1 MIRADRFSVFSN
13 LTLLAF
19 ITAPMAVA
27 GCWDEVSHE
36 CDCGDDTDTSTA
48 STDTDADTDTDVD
61 LDGGQRSGL
70 PDGWQGFGE
79 ACETDDDC
87 QGYPGERRCIHDIL
101 SLINVPGGYC
111 TSCCDAEEI
120 DGCDDGIDCV
130 GANNVY
136 LVCLAHCDSDEDC
149 RQGDGY
155 ECRSIYYIS
164 DVFPGNYCL
173 PNEDLVE
180 PDTDNPQEVDCPW
193 PWL

>member
-1 MIRADRFSVFSN
+1 MIRDYRFSIFFN
-13 LTLLAF
+13 LPLIAF
-19 ITAPMAVA
+19 ITAPMAIV
-27 GCWDEVSHE
+27 GCWDEVTNE

-48 STDTDADTDTDVD
+48 DAGTDTDW
-61 LDGGQRSGL
+61 SL
-70 PDGWQGFGE
+70 PDGWEGFGT

-87 QGYPGERRCIHDIL
+87 QGYPGVRRCIHDIL

-120 DGCDDGIDCV
+120 DGCAVGIDCV

-136 LVCLAHCDSDEDC
+136 LVCIAHCDSDEDC

-155 ECRSIYYIS
+155 ECRPIYYIS
-164 DVFPGNYCL
+164 EVFPGNYCL